1 MLADAVGRYAGDYRI
16 IVLAFSNTLCS
27 ASHLPDGLEP
37 VALVLPVSYTHLD
50 VYKRQDPLGESTG
63 YQPEI

>member
-37 VALVLPVSYTHLD
+37 VALVLLRDRIRPNAEKVLQYFYAAGRRH
-50 VYKRQDPLGESTG
+50 
-63 YQPEI
+63 